1 MLNNHPL
8 ALHHAHGTHL
18 GLLTFDDPPTEP
30 RTVGHGMQVSNPRAA
45 QVQYSSSSQADLIT
59 NPDNVPTPIAASAAP
74 HNDLTNSAELSL
86 EHPPNSCPPSPAAV
100 PTAQRVARW
109 RSGAVTIARRTTRA
123 AGSFV
128 PAAGGSLPAVVWW
141 CTNICLNIPRCS
153 AANTLRG
160 SQQNLPRAPPPPPV
174 RVSMYHQAD
183 MAGCLFLSLC
193 KLGMPPVDGGNSSGT
208 CGLPCRYNLLLYTTA
223 EMVGGRLK
231 LIACYTQFCG

>member
-1 MLNNHPL
+1 
-8 ALHHAHGTHL
+8 
-18 GLLTFDDPPTEP
+18 
-30 RTVGHGMQVSNPRAA
+30 MQVSNPRAA

-86 EHPPNSCPPSPAAV
+86 EHPPNSCPSCPAAV

-183 MAGCLFLSLC
+183 MAGCLFSLC
-193 KLGMPPVDGGNSSGT
+193 VSSECRLLMEGIRVGPAAYHAGIICCYILRPRWLGAD
-208 CGLPCRYNLLLYTTA
+208 
-223 EMVGGRLK
+223 
-231 LIACYTQFCG
+231 